1 MRAYYSNRLIKH
13 GLAAMLVGLFGGFLL
28 GFSMVGGMS
37 LSPVPVFFQ
46 FELPGSNAGWRILHV
61 GTLMNGIMALAIG
74 LVMRTVYLTDG
85 RSRSIFICFALAIW
99 GNFSFYLFGMFA
111 PNHGLSIEA
120 NRLGEASIAGALAY
134 IPAILAAVVS
144 IWAVFVMLFAEPT
157 YESANN

>member
-13 GLAAMLVGLFGGFLL
+13 GLAAVLGGLFGGFLL

-46 FELPGSNAGWRILHV
+46 FELPGTSSGWRILHI

-74 LVMRTVYLTDG
+74 LVMRTVYLSDARARG
-85 RSRSIFICFALAIW
+85 VFLGIAIAIW
-99 GNFSFYLFGMFA
+99 GNFCFYLFGMFA

-120 NRLGEASIAGALAY
+120 NRLGPGSLAGAIAY
-134 IPAILAAVVS
+134 LPAIFAAVTS
-144 IWAVFVMLFAEPT
+144 IWATAVLLLAEPA
-157 YESANN
+157 YEPSDK

>member
-46 FELPGSNAGWRILHV
+46 FELPGTSSGWRILHI

-74 LVMRTVYLTDG
+74 LVMRTVYLSDARARRVFLG
-85 RSRSIFICFALAIW
+85 IAIAIW
-99 GNFSFYLFGMFA
+99 GNFCFYLFGMFA

-120 NRLGEASIAGALAY
+120 NRLGAASLAGAIAY
-134 IPAILAAVVS
+134 LPAIFAAVTS
-144 IWAVFVMLFAEPT
+144 IWATAVLLLAEPA
-157 YESANN
+157 YEPSEK

>member
-13 GLAAMLVGLFGGFLL
+13 GLTAMLVGLFGGFLL

-46 FELPGSNAGWRILHV
+46 FELPGTTPGWRILHI

-74 LVMRTVYLTDG
+74 LVMRTVYLSDVRARRVFLG
-85 RSRSIFICFALAIW
+85 IAIAIW
-99 GNFSFYLFGMFA
+99 GNFCFYLFGMFA

-120 NRLGEASIAGALAY
+120 NRLGEASLAGAIAY
-134 IPAILAAVVS
+134 LPAIFAAATS
-144 IWAVFVMLFAEPT
+144 IWATVVLLLAEPIYT
-157 YESANN
+157 SSDK